1 MRRLVRWSL
10 RILLGFIVVAV
21 GLVVA
26 AILLRDSLLRELFVR
41 RLHAATGMEA
51 RVKAVHIGMRSRTLT
66 ILGLQLYNT
75 PDFGGGLCLDLPELR
90 IEYDPA
96 ALREGS
102 FHLPRVDLDLAGLT
116 FVMNKNGQNNF
127 EVLKKKEKEN
137 EAVTHGSAAKGF
149 KFNGIDTLELSLGKF
164 RLKNL
169 ATGHEQVIDFD
180 IKKQIFHNVRSEADL
195 NGLGLILAL
204 RGGSSS
210 GNSGFDMTAL
220 LQTLTAK

>member
-1 MRRLVRWSL
+1 MRPFVRWSL

-21 GLVVA
+21 GLAVA
-26 AILLRDSLLRELFVR
+26 AVLLRDTLLKELFIR
-41 RLHAATGMEA
+41 RLRDATGMEA
-51 RVKAVHIGMRSRTLT
+51 RVKALHVGMRSRTLT

-75 PDFGGGLCLDLPELR
+75 PDFGGGLCLDMPELR

-96 ALREGS
+96 ALRAGS

-116 FVMNKNGQNNF
+116 FVMNKNGRSNF
-127 EVLKKKEKEN
+127 ESLKKKESETRK
-137 EAVTHGSAAKGF
+137 HGSTAEGF
-149 KFNGIDTLELSLGKF
+149 KFTGIDTLELSLGKF

-169 ATGHEQVIDFD
+169 ATGREQVVDFE

-204 RGGSSS
+204 RGGSTS
-210 GNSGFDMTAL
+210 GNSGFDMTTL